1 MTKFNT
7 IHVLGIMMLSVIAI
21 APVVDAGCSCSGGTW
36 DPSGFLNSELG
47 TGQPVQPG
55 SAGDSAAGN
64 SGSGTQ
70 KPLDRVA
77 SFPNGAIIKAMKS
90 VSSSDVVMD
99 VSNGNSYASS
109 HIKDAIHIPSKN
121 FLNGEGDLKTDE
133 ELAKVLGDAGVSRDD
148 SIVLYGSK
156 ESSGEAEFAFLVLR
170 YLGQKDVLL
179 LDGSLADWKAAG
191 LPEETSENIL
201 PGTEY
206 GPMVKPEVIAEYQ
219 YVKSG
224 QAQIIDVRPFVEFG
238 KGRIPGSIALDPSNV
253 IKGDKIKN
261 SDDLSAIFS
270 RLDKEKPI
278 VVYSDDYSRSALVWY
293 ALQLMGYE
301 ASIYT
306 WEDWKEHKSGEVAT
320 ETTSETGNKTSP
332 AGEDAIGSK
341 YTKLGTT

>member
-7 IHVLGIMMLSVIAI
+7 IGILILFLIAF

-55 SAGDSAAGN
+55 SAQDAAAGN
-64 SGSGTQ
+64 SGNGTQ
-70 KPLDRVA
+70 KPFDRSA
-77 SFPNGAIIKAMKS
+77 SFPNTEILKPMKS
-90 VSSSDVVMD
+90 VSSSDVVID
-99 VSNGNSYASS
+99 VSNGNSYAES
-109 HIKDAIHIPSKN
+109 HIKDAVHIPTKD
-121 FLNGEGDLKTDE
+121 FLNGEGNLKTDE
-133 ELAKVLGDAGVSRDD
+133 ELAKILGEAGVSRDD
-148 SIVLYGSK
+148 SVVLYAGK

-191 LPEETSENIL
+191 LPEQVSENIK
-201 PGTEY
+201 PGVEY
-206 GPMVKPEVIAEYQ
+206 KPLVKPEVIAEYE

-238 KGRIPGSIALDPSNV
+238 KGRIPGSTALDPSNV

-270 RLDKEKPI
+270 RLDKDKPI
-278 VVYSDDYSRSALVWY
+278 VVLFR
-293 ALQLMGYE
+293 
-301 ASIYT
+301 
-306 WEDWKEHKSGEVAT
+306 
-320 ETTSETGNKTSP
+320 
-332 AGEDAIGSK
+332 
-341 YTKLGTT
+341 

>member
-1 MTKFNT
+1 MTKFN
-7 IHVLGIMMLSVIAI
+7 IIGILMLSLVAF

-36 DPSGFLNSELG
+36 DPSAFLNSELD

-55 SAGDSAAGN
+55 SAQDNAAGN
-64 SGSGTQ
+64 SGNGTQ

-77 SFPNGAIIKAMKS
+77 SFPNGEILKAMKS
-90 VSSSDVVMD
+90 VSSSDVVID
-99 VSNGNSYASS
+99 VSNTDTYASS
-109 HIKDAIHIPSKN
+109 HIKDAIHIPSKD
-121 FLNGEGDLKTDE
+121 FLNGEGNLKTDE

-156 ESSGEAEFAFLVLR
+156 ESSGEAEFAFLVLS
-170 YLGQKDVLL
+170 YLGKKDVRL

-201 PGTEY
+201 PGTKY
-206 GPMVKPEVIAEYQ
+206 GPMVKPEVIAEYE

-238 KGRIPGSIALDPSNV
+238 KGRIPGSIALDPANV
-253 IKGDKIKN
+253 IKGDKIKTGA
-261 SDDLSAIFS
+261 DLGTVFS

-278 VVYSDDYSRSALVWY
+278 VVYSDDFSRSALVWY

-306 WEDWKEHKSGEVAT
+306 WEDWKAHQAKDVPTVTA
-320 ETTSETGNKTSP
+320 P
-332 AGEDAIGSK
+332 AGGDAVGSK